1 MKQTDDAIRQ
11 ANRRAL
17 PKFLLI
23 LVCASLVGGMAG
35 YCASYFGLDGLAD
48 VLAQA
53 GTFFS
58 LYIAPWLLVA
68 CAVLQP
74 AVCIPLYRSAKKVF
88 LSWDGENEA
97 VSGQIDQRLSIT
109 LWISGMFSLASLF
122 LMGASYAGPILDEEG
137 PHFLNLLIVPI
148 FFVLFMVENILL
160 HQRVVDLAKQMAPEK
175 KASVYDV
182 KFQKKWFESCDEAEK
197 LLIGQ
202 CAYKAYSAISKACI
216 ALWLLFTL
224 SAVFFRT
231 GFLPI
236 LAVCLI
242 WGVGQC
248 VYSYWSIRLSQPGTR
263 ILFL

>member
-23 LVCASLVGGMAG
+23 LVCASLVGGTAG
-35 YCASYFGLDGLAD
+35 YCAAYFGLDGLAD

-74 AVCIPLYRSAKKVF
+74 AVCIPLYRSAKKAF
-88 LSWDGENEA
+88 LSWDGEDEA

-109 LWISGMFSLASLF
+109 LWISGMFSLVSLF

-160 HQRVVDLAKQMAPEK
+160 HQRVVDLAKRMAPEK

-202 CAYKAYSAISKACI
+202 CAYNAFSATTGVCS
-216 ALWLLFTL
+216 ALWLVFTL
-224 SAVFFRT
+224 SAMFLNT
-231 GFLPI
+231 GFLPL

-242 WGVGQC
+242 WGVSQC
-248 VYSYWSIRLSQPGTR
+248 TYSYWAFRLSQPGAKV
-263 ILFL
+263 L